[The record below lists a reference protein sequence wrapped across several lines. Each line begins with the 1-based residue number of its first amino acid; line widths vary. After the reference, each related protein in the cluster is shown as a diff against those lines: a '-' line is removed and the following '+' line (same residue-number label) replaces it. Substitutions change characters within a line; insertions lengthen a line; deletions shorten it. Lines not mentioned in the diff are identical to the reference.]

1 VNKDFLKLVFT
12 FYDVSKTTIKDHS
25 VLGDHERK
33 LCQNVDLHWMSKNAM
48 FLRMIRRKFAYLFNS
63 ISQK

>member
-1 VNKDFLKLVFT
+1 MNTDFLQLVVM
-12 FYDVSKTTIKDHS
+12 FYDVSKTTHS

-48 FLRMIRRKFAYLFNS
+48 HLRMIASLHFYSTRFRR
-63 ISQK
+63 